1 MHRLLAFL
9 VFTFVLFYQTKAAD
23 SQVQEPRKLEVIWF
37 TSNPFIFEDEEGKVS
52 GVEPEMFMLF
62 KEYMKNMNGESIEL
76 TFTKA
81 ENFGNILEAVKQN
94 DNPYIVGSSA
104 LSITENRKRYA
115 QFTASYLPDV
125 TVLVSSKGT
134 PIVGSIA
141 EKIEM
146 MESLNAVTIKDTKY
160 ETLLNNLKEETGV
173 DFETIFL
180 SSDLNILDGVM
191 AGDDRF
197 GFIDLPIYLM
207 LIQNGGEVTRQNFF
221 TTQGDGYAFILPDS
235 SAWKTSLDEF
245 LSAPS
250 SQAAISKIISKYLGR
265 ELYEFIDNLYG
276 SELSTSILTKEK
288 EMQLE
293 MIRNA
298 NLRLEQEQA
307 VRRILMVSIG
317 VALLLLLAIAYLFFR
332 NQKTTNLLLGQ
343 KSQIENQQEDI
354 RQKNEQL
361 MNRNAQLVALN
372 EEKNN
377 LVKILAHDIRSPLGQ
392 IIMVMEIVN
401 QSMKEKLS
409 ETEVKMLS
417 QVTPSAERINKMV
430 NKILDVDSLEEN
442 RIKVLQERVDVR
454 DIMRDVS
461 QRYRPIAAKKNI
473 DMTVEMCENHNMI
486 RTDHLL
492 LLLVLENLISNAVKF
507 SEAETTVGLKAEC
520 SYDSVLF
527 KVSDEGPG
535 FSDEDKKKIFNKFQ
549 KLSAQPT
556 AGEVS
561 TGLGL
566 SIVKKYVTD
575 LGGKVWVESDLGKG
589 STFFVKLTV

>member
-180 SSDLNILDGVM
+180 SSDLNILDGVI